1 MSCSA
6 APRPGNMGRVRPDC
20 QDRVRYIG
28 GGMRSHGYP
37 MKLTTTTTDA
47 QGRSFS
53 FTQET
58 TELSKATLDPAL
70 FDVPAGYRQV
80 NDYQGL
86 MCQAAMNGS
95 YGGEKLFFSS
105 SNGRTNNNA
114 GDDTSYNNSSNNNQ
128 DDETR
133 RHRRGGRGALCV
145 APVTDTAKAD
155 IENEAWRD
163 QLIGELQRVR
173 VESVKLDS
181 QNQFDLRAEAVERGC
196 IFILYTDVLELREA
210 RPRPGLNPAL
220 NKYASEVHVK
230 LDRTDEFEPYYDLDT
245 KGTDK
250 SMDAWRDSMLRNE
263 AKDVAKELS
272 KPPE

>member
-95 YGGEKLFFSS
+95 YGGGKSLSS
-105 SNGRTNNNA
+105 LK
-114 GDDTSYNNSSNNNQ
+114 
-128 DDETR
+128 
-133 RHRRGGRGALCV
+133 GGPKKKTGG
-145 APVTDTAKAD
+145 
-155 IENEAWRD
+155 ENF
-163 QLIGELQRVR
+163 L
-173 VESVKLDS
+173 K
-181 QNQFDLRAEAVERGC
+181 
-196 IFILYTDVLELREA
+196 
-210 RPRPGLNPAL
+210 
-220 NKYASEVHVK
+220 K
-230 LDRTDEFEPYYDLDT
+230 
-245 KGTDK
+245 
-250 SMDAWRDSMLRNE
+250 
-263 AKDVAKELS
+263 
-272 KPPE
+272 